1 MVISPLLLAIT
12 AALSVPGS
20 GPASAPTPSEP
31 GPVYDGRRGHVAVVI
46 PRLDASNDVDGV
58 LNEPVW
64 QQAATLTGF
73 SQFFPNDGVAAQ
85 DSTEVLVWY
94 SGTALHVGIR
104 AYAPA
109 GSVRATLADR
119 DKITQDD
126 NIQLFLGTYN
136 DSRQALVFAVNPFGI
151 QSDGVLTETGAASG
165 GGFQSS
171 TAKGREAT
179 DLAPDYVWRS
189 KGRLTDFGY
198 EVEITIPFKS
208 LRYRAGDE
216 HTWQLNV
223 VRTVQATGHE
233 QTWTTTSRASSSF
246 LAQSGTLT
254 GLRNL
259 QRGLTVDLI
268 PTITS
273 SAAGGPGDRPS
284 QWSYS
289 TERPEIGG
297 SARWGVTSN
306 LTLSGTANPDF
317 SQVEADANQL
327 NFDPRRAVQ
336 IPERRP
342 FFIDGIEQFQTPN
355 GLVYTRRIVQPQ
367 AAGKVSGKMG
377 ATNVALMTAVD
388 DRVASSSGQ
397 DSPIF
402 NILRLSRDLGRQSR
416 LAMTYTDRIDGDNSN
431 RVLSVDGRGV
441 LGRIYSGSFQVAG
454 ARTVRNGT
462 TTTAPL
468 FDVRANRDG
477 RAFGVRSQFS
487 GIDRDFLTQSGF
499 IGRTGEVHA
508 SVAPR
513 YTWFFERGSRVETFS
528 YSMLFDGTWNYDRF
542 MQRGDARD
550 KKMHFNASTLLRGGW
565 TLGGSLLV
573 ETFGYDP
580 TFYADLYRI
589 EAPDGLGG
597 LDTLPFVGTPRLPN
611 RDWVLSFTSPRFKY
625 FQASGSWVWGQDENF
640 FEWASADILYA
651 QLTLNA
657 RPSERI
663 RVDATYQIQEYKRK
677 SDGSLVGTT
686 RNPRVKLEYQVSR
699 PFFVRVIGEYVAV
712 ATDALRDDTR
722 TGFPLLQRT
731 GSGVYVRTT
740 PSQTNSLRGDLLLAY
755 TPQPGTVVYLGY
767 GARMF
772 EPEPFRY
779 QHLARQSDAVF
790 LKLSYL
796 FRR

>member
-1 MVISPLLLAIT
+1 MLTVALALAVT
-12 AALSVPGS
+12 LADPPVHNGRS
-20 GPASAPTPSEP
+20 GQTKVTP
-31 GPVYDGRRGHVAVVI
+31 
-46 PRLDASNDVDGV
+46 PRLAAEVVVDGN
-58 LNEPVW
+58 LTEPVW
-64 QQAATLTGF
+64 QQAAVLTGF
-73 SQFFPNDGVAAQ
+73 SQFSPQDGIPAA
-85 DSTEVLVWY
+85 DSTRILVWY
-94 SGTALHVGIR
+94 SATAIHFGVR
-104 AYAPA
+104 AYEPH
-109 GSVRATLADR
+109 GTVRATLAERDR
-119 DKITQDD
+119 ISADD
-126 NIQLFLGTYN
+126 HIQFLIGTFN
-136 DSRQALVFAVNPFGI
+136 DGRQAVMFAVNPFGV
-151 QSDGVLTETGAASG
+151 QADGALVEQGNRSG
-165 GGFQSS
+165 GFMSGGATAARESADLSQDYVFQS
-171 TAKGREAT
+171 KGH
-179 DLAPDYVWRS
+179 
-189 KGRLTDFGY
+189 LTDFGY
-198 EVEITIPFKS
+198 EVELTIPFKS
-208 LRYRAGDE
+208 LRFQSTAE
-216 HTWQLNV
+216 QTWGFNV
-223 VRTVQATGHE
+223 VRRVQHSNYE
-233 QTWTTTSRASSSF
+233 DSWTPALRANASF
-246 LAQSGTLT
+246 LAQSGTLA
-254 GLRNL
+254 GLTDL
-259 QRGLTVDLI
+259 HRGLVLDVTPELTDRVDGTPGAAAWGYRTADPQLGATV
-268 PTITS
+268 
-273 SAAGGPGDRPS
+273 
-284 QWSYS
+284 
-289 TERPEIGG
+289 
-297 SARWGVTSN
+297 RWGITNN
-306 LTLSGTANPDF
+306 LTFNGTFNPDF